1 MNENGEPGFLD
12 KMEDERSAGLFLYT
26 AGFSNIIV
34 AGKGEPVSCG
44 VLGADTAL
52 SRGLADAPQKTLA
65 LFADEEHRAVYLGEK
80 EKVEGLAATLRLDPV
95 EVILD
100 DNENQIPNRRYIIL
114 SLTEHAGRFAFNIRP
129 ADLSEKAAPAMVE
142 FLRKRHPRAAF

>member
-80 EKVEGLAATLRLDPV
+80 EKEGGGPPPPPV
-95 EVILD
+95 PLGESFLKKKKNKPPPGAPIFWGGAPFLG
-100 DNENQIPNRRYIIL
+100 IWFSL
-114 SLTEHAGRFAFNIRP
+114 S
-129 ADLSEKAAPAMVE
+129 S
-142 FLRKRHPRAAF
+142 